1 MVRVSAARRI
11 ARFGAVLLAAALV
24 STTMAA
30 CSTPSATAAA
40 VVGDVVI
47 GETTVFERT
56 AALIDESVDSGAPE
70 PAPALVADVNRAVAT
85 QAIRGEL
92 MQVAADDAGVRVTDA
107 EVNAALADRAA
118 TANLLGVSDAA
129 LDDAVR
135 QRLLLDGLL
144 QSLPPEGA
152 TVTNVRVRIDGVSVT
167 DRDEAVE
174 LRARM
179 AADPAAAQAAV
190 ADAATALPETT
201 LSLLENPDAG
211 AAGLFLA
218 QAGDVL
224 VYPSP
229 EGYYVLRILDRTV
242 EEAALTADYV
252 LSQPIRTAES
262 LGALLL
268 VPYAR
273 ALGVQVNPRLGAWD
287 PLAVQVVPG
296 STA

>member
-11 ARFGAVLLAAALV
+11 ARIVAVLVAAALV

-30 CSTPSATAAA
+30 CATPSATAAA

-92 MQVAADDAGVRVTDA
+92 LQVAADDAGVRVTDA

-152 TVTNVRVRIDGVSVT
+152 TVTNVRVRIDGVSVA

-190 ADAATALPETT
+190 ADAATTLPETT
-201 LSLLENPDAG
+201 LSLLENPDTG

-218 QAGDVL
+218 QPGDVL

-242 EEAALTADYV
+242 EEATLTADDV
-252 LSQPIRTAES
+252 LSQPIRTADS

-273 ALGVQVNPRLGAWD
+273 ELGVQVNPRLGAWD